1 MYNLSVRTIAQRIE
15 RKELTCLELT
25 LYYLNRIKKHNG
37 QLNALV
43 EVYAEQAIEQAKEL
57 DRIGAKQKGTNLVG
71 IPITF
76 KEAFD
81 IKNQKTT
88 LNFSLLKNNIATE
101 NAQVVDQLIATGA
114 IIMGKTNVPTM
125 LADSQTDGPI
135 YGRTNNPYN
144 LAHTSGGSTGGGAAA
159 VSAGLS
165 VIEIGS
171 DIAGSIRLPAHFCG
185 LYGLKPTE
193 KVFSNKGH
201 VPPVPKA
208 KGGVMHMASV
218 GVLARSVDDLS
229 TVFDVL
235 STHKQNHSRPP
246 INWEV
251 NEKKSLSK
259 TKVAWSTAFDDLSIT
274 REYKEQIESFIK
286 TISSKL
292 IRCDEQ
298 AIPLDYKDSWSLMG
312 ELYGF
317 LIGQDAIW
325 LERMLLKFKFN
336 KDKGL
341 LAKGIIKGLKLNFK
355 HYARCLKR
363 KERVVDQIQ
372 DFFEQYDFFICP
384 VASCAAFEHQP
395 TMKPI
400 LINEQST
407 SYLQASFGFTCIF
420 SLSGHPSVV
429 IPIGIQKNG
438 LPLGIQI
445 IGRLWSDTLLLDFAK
460 KIAALTAGFVPP
472 KL

>member
-1 MYNLSVRTIAQRIE
+1 MHNFSAVTIAHAIE
-15 RKELTCLELT
+15 GKELTCLELT
-25 LYYLNRIKKHNG
+25 THYLNRIKKHNG
-37 QLNALV
+37 ALNAIV
-43 EVYAEQAIEQAKEL
+43 EVYAEEAIKQAKEL
-57 DRIGAKQKGTNLVG
+57 DRVGPSQKNTNLFG

-81 IKNQKTT
+81 IKGQKTT
-88 LNFSLLKNNIATE
+88 LNFSLLKNNTATE
-101 NAQVVDQLIATGA
+101 NAQVVDQLLAAGA
-114 IIMGKTNVPTM
+114 VVLGKTNVPTM
-125 LADSQTDGPI
+125 LADSQTDGSI

-144 LAHTSGGSTGGGAAA
+144 LAYTPGGSTGGGAAA

-165 VIEIGS
+165 AIEIGS

-185 LYGLKPTE
+185 LYALKPTE

-229 TVFDVL
+229 SVFKVL
-235 STHKQNHSRPP
+235 STDEQNHSRPP
-246 INWEV
+246 INWEA
-251 NEKKSLSK
+251 NANKSLST
-259 TKVAWSTAFDDLSIT
+259 TKIAWSTAFDSLGT
-274 REYKEQIESFIK
+274 TKEYKEHIENFIK
-286 TISSKL
+286 IISPNLLK
-292 IRCDEQ
+292 CKQQ
-298 AIPLDYKDSWSLMG
+298 AIPLDYTDSWSLMG

-325 LERMLLKFKFN
+325 LQRTLLKLKFN
-336 KDKGL
+336 KDKGAL
-341 LAKGIIKGLKLNFK
+341 SQGIVKGLKLNFK

-363 KERVVDQIQ
+363 KEDVTDQVQ
-372 DFFEQYDFFICP
+372 QFFEQYDFFICP
-384 VASCAAFEHQP
+384 VASCAAFEHQQA
-395 TMKPI
+395 MKPI
-400 LINEQST
+400 LIDGQST

-438 LPLGIQI
+438 LPVGIQI
-445 IGRLWSDTLLLDFAK
+445 IGPLWSDTLLLEFAK
-460 KIAALTAGFVPP
+460 KIAGLTTGFIPP